1 VVSSGGESILHYRV
15 TSRQAQ
21 TPRVVPSP
29 ANNSADERANENG
42 QTLQKTRRP
51 EGNRQSVAMLGG
63 DSLGVL
69 DKISDQWCQQCSAV
83 DAAAVCINI
92 SATRKRKEKYGN
104 NLEKIS

>member
-1 VVSSGGESILHYRV
+1 
-15 TSRQAQ
+15 
-21 TPRVVPSP
+21 
-29 ANNSADERANENG
+29 
-42 QTLQKTRRP
+42 
-51 EGNRQSVAMLGG
+51 MLGG